1 MTDMVKKFNIATQNL
16 RQGRS
21 VGAKVDIMR
30 EFRLRDG
37 VVGAPE
43 NNGNGM

>member
-1 MTDMVKKFNIATQNL
+1 MTDIVKKFNIAAQNL
-16 RQGRS
+16 RQGKN

-30 EFRLRDG
+30 EFRLRD
-37 VVGAPE
+37 VVLGAPE